1 MLIVGLMS
9 GTSADGVDAALVE
22 IREQGTRLRLALR
35 AFYRLPYAP
44 ALQRRIL
51 TAATAGSVDEVCR
64 LNMALGEWF
73 ARAALG
79 LLRRA
84 RVRPARVAMIGSH
97 GQTIHH
103 LPLPQHEPGL
113 GRRRSTLQIGSPS
126 VIAERTGI
134 TTVADFRARDVAA
147 GGEGAPLTP
156 YAHALCFR
164 DARRSRLVVNLGGI
178 CNVTYLPAGRPH
190 AIQAFDT
197 GPANMLLDALAAKLS
212 HGRVQMDRHG
222 RWAARGTVD
231 PRLLARW
238 LRHPYLRR
246 RPPKSTGREEFG
258 ARFLSAVPAGR
269 RPEDLLATCS
279 LFTAMTVGGARRW
292 LRGPVDEVVVGGGG
306 IHNHTLMRHLADVFA
321 PAPVRTFEALG
332 YDSRAFEAMTFA
344 LLAYQSAHGRPT
356 NVPAVTGA
364 RRAAVLG
371 TLTPG
376 DRRRTGR
383 GR

>member
-1 MLIVGLMS
+1 
-9 GTSADGVDAALVE
+9 
-22 IREQGTRLRLALR
+22 
-35 AFYRLPYAP
+35 
-44 ALQRRIL
+44 
-51 TAATAGSVDEVCR
+51 
-64 LNMALGEWF
+64 
-73 ARAALG
+73 
-79 LLRRA
+79 
-84 RVRPARVAMIGSH
+84 
-97 GQTIHH
+97 
-103 LPLPQHEPGL
+103 
-113 GRRRSTLQIGSPS
+113 
-126 VIAERTGI
+126 
-134 TTVADFRARDVAA
+134 
-147 GGEGAPLTP
+147 
-156 YAHALCFR
+156 
-164 DARRSRLVVNLGGI
+164 VVNLGGI

-212 HGRVQMDRHG
+212 RGRVQMDRHG

-258 ARFLSAVPAGR
+258 ARFLAAVPAGH

-279 LFTAMTVGGARRW
+279 LFTAMTIGGARRW

-306 IHNHTLMRHLADVFA
+306 IHNHTLMRDLADVFA

-376 DRRRTGR
+376 DRRRKGR